1 MSTIVFDLVLIVLFI
16 VYLVRFREKS
26 LLFALG
32 VCWFSI
38 EIISSIAYLVV
49 YEIATVS
56 IDVFGDDF
64 FEFVNCMNIGSVW
77 IRIVEYVLLFLI
89 VLCFFVQRQK
99 EKKAEID
106 KETINNSITE

>member
-1 MSTIVFDLVLIVLFI
+1 MSTILFGLVLIVLFI
-16 VYLVRFREKS
+16 VYLARFREKS

-38 EIISSIAYLVV
+38 EIISRIAYLVV
-49 YEIATVS
+49 YEIANVS
-56 IDVFGDDF
+56 TDVFGDDF
-64 FEFVNCMNIGSVW
+64 FELVNRMNIGSVW

-99 EKKAEID
+99 EKKSESD
-106 KETINNSITE
+106 KETINNSITD

>member
-26 LLFALG
+26 LLFSLG

-38 EIISSIAYLVV
+38 EILSNIAYIVF
-49 YEIATVS
+49 YETVRVS
-56 IDVFGDDF
+56 PDLFGDNIFDL
-64 FEFVNCMNIGSVW
+64 VNYMNICSVW
-77 IRIVEYVLLFLI
+77 IRFAECVLLFLI

-99 EKKAEID
+99 ARKSRIF
-106 KETINNSITE
+106 NG

>member
-32 VCWFSI
+32 VCWFAI

-56 IDVFGDDF
+56 TDVFGDDF
-64 FEFVNCMNIGSVW
+64 FEFINCMNIGSVW
-77 IRIVEYVLLFLI
+77 IRIVEYVILFLI
-89 VLCFFVQRQK
+89 VLCFFVKRQK
-99 EKKAEID
+99 EKKSEID
-106 KETINNSITE
+106 KETANNSLSE